1 MVNVTTEE
9 ITNNSYEIIDVQYNK
24 INIKITRMYKNDPSI
39 IDVIILTLPEFLK
52 IQNFIFRE
60 LIKCNT
66 DT

>member
-9 ITNNSYEIIDVQYNK
+9 ITNNAYEIIDVQYNK

-60 LIKCNT
+60 LIKR
-66 DT
+66 